1 MLHSRCEQFTHSTPH
16 TLRSSYTSS
25 ASSCRTGRIVDYV
38 LVWGSA
44 SVVVMHAW
52 RLRSSFESAPSGMF
66 FLWMFLWP
74 WSGKCS
80 LSGCAEHPSGWAV
93 ALHTL
98 ARTTVNTGL
107 PLGVSVNTVLALST
121 EGFEQIFWV
130 LEAYL
135 LVSKYLFKNYSASTS
150 EI

>member
-1 MLHSRCEQFTHSTPH
+1 M
-16 TLRSSYTSS
+16 
-25 ASSCRTGRIVDYV
+25 
-38 LVWGSA
+38 
-44 SVVVMHAW
+44 
-52 RLRSSFESAPSGMF
+52 
-66 FLWMFLWP
+66 
-74 WSGKCS
+74 
-80 LSGCAEHPSGWAV
+80 